1 MREEIDNAKDLDLV
15 LPMYNLIECSS
26 SYSETTGT
34 LWLYSKDEA
43 SNFNADIAND
53 DNFKSFKCKSKLLGS
68 KAAQAENAAD
78 GIKYINCCVIRIL
91 K

>member
-15 LPMYNLIECSS
+15 LPMYNLIESSS

-53 DNFKSFKCKSKLLGS
+53 DNFKSFKYKSKLLGS

-78 GIKYINCCVIRIL
+78 GIKYSNCCVFKTL

>member
-1 MREEIDNAKDLDLV
+1 MREEIDDAKDLDLV

-53 DNFKSFKCKSKLLGS
+53 DNFKSFKYKSKLFGS

-78 GIKYINCCVIRIL
+78 GIKYSNCCVIKTL